1 MKRDGGTLPIV
12 HPLMNLVYFYIAVVV
27 PIIPNLIL
35 EVLLTLRRLIT
46 RVWLVVRWQTLEKL
60 RVITIRKDSDV
71 AFILL
76 TIPFLLVDGMIQYI
90 YCCLTIITLREVV
103 YSAWFASI
111 IRKSIYST
119 RGYSY

>member
-1 MKRDGGTLPIV
+1 MKRDDDRLPIV

-35 EVLLTLRRLIT
+35 EALLTLRRLIT
-46 RVWLVVRWQTLEKL
+46 RVWLVIRWQTLDKL
-60 RVITIRKDSDV
+60 RVITIRKDSDI

-76 TIPFLLVDGMIQYI
+76 TIPFLLVDSYMQYI
-90 YCCLTIITLREVV
+90 CCCLVVITLREAV
-103 YSAWFASI
+103 YSAWFATI
-111 IRKSIYST
+111 IRKSIHST

>member
-1 MKRDGGTLPIV
+1 MKRDDGTLPIV
-12 HPLMNLVYFYIAVVV
+12 HPLMNLVYFYIAVAV

-46 RVWLVVRWQTLEKL
+46 RVWLVTRWQTLEKL
-60 RVITIRKDSDV
+60 RVITIRKDSDF

-76 TIPFLLVDGMIQYI
+76 TIPFLLVDNYLQYF
-90 YCCLTIITLREVV
+90 YCCVTIITLREVV
-103 YSAWFASI
+103 YSTWFAGI
-111 IRKSIYST
+111 IRKSIHST